1 MLLSTLFEEDSGD
14 DRPLKK
20 TRMQSKYIEPAT
32 VGTSSNQRKSARG
45 EKLPSSTGSTGG
57 NEAEEIATDQGQ
69 QLETVNLAYDVPGPS
84 KRIKWPSKR
93 IREMHDKNVSSLSQ
107 LVYLGIED
115 DLFISSSAVIR
126 KRIGFTCEMIFERVA
141 RLVRILSRC
150 HTWYHNGCV
159 GIQLGDVRL
168 KETEIFACPP
178 CLAGQ

>member
-1 MLLSTLFEEDSGD
+1 M
-14 DRPLKK
+14 
-20 TRMQSKYIEPAT
+20 
-32 VGTSSNQRKSARG
+32 
-45 EKLPSSTGSTGG
+45 
-57 NEAEEIATDQGQ
+57 
-69 QLETVNLAYDVPGPS
+69 
-84 KRIKWPSKR
+84 
-93 IREMHDKNVSSLSQ
+93 
-107 LVYLGIED
+107 
-115 DLFISSSAVIR
+115 IR